1 MSARIRAPPQVA
13 YGARVTDRKIDDL
26 SIEELAAAVRLVRD
40 LANSGVCEPDELRML
55 WRIADRIDAAVA
67 SKRSQ
72 S

>member
-1 MSARIRAPPQVA
+1 VSRGGIYIHDKLAGMTTGQ
-13 YGARVTDRKIDDL
+13 
-26 SIEELAAAVRLVRD
+26 LAAAVRLVRD